1 MPYYAL
7 STNKSYV
14 ESHFEYDFK
23 GFLINKVPLLRET
36 GWNVVLGYHNA
47 MVSDIKPYHEFTAG
61 LSNFGFGKINFFRI
75 DYVRSYQGGA
85 FAKDG
90 IMIGVK
96 KSF

>member
-1 MPYYAL
+1 MSESRPYQ
-7 STNKSYV
+7 
-14 ESHFEYDFK
+14 
-23 GFLINKVPLLRET
+23 
-36 GWNVVLGYHNA
+36 
-47 MVSDIKPYHEFTAG
+47 EFTAG

-75 DYVRSYQGGA
+75 DYVRSYNGGA